1 MTVTYSFSV
10 PFVHGQNRPRIAKA
24 GRKVWLHKPAS
35 DREREAV
42 IADAYREAGG
52 TMAPDGMPV
61 AVTIRTRRGVRSDM
75 RKRDGDAQVDVEKPD
90 ADNIAKLVLDALNGV
105 AYHDDSQV
113 SVLLVI
119 KDTRLRGATAETW
132 ITTSW
137 EEPNG
142 EHADED

>member
-52 TMAPDGMPV
+52 TMAPDGQSV
-61 AVTIRTRRGVRSDM
+61 VVTIFTRRDVRSDM
-75 RKRDGDAQVDVEKPD
+75 RKRDGNAQVDVDKPD

-113 SVLLVI
+113 SALLVV
-119 KDTRLRGATAETW
+119 KDTRLRGASPETT
-132 ITTSW
+132 ITISW
-137 EEPNG
+137 E
-142 EHADED
+142 D